1 MHSLIR
7 RFAGGYKSNQQ
18 GTQEE
23 SLCRRSNLACGLE
36 SLEYPIPALGA
47 AWVPDVCVFR
57 ADERAG
63 YQLLETPFWIGGVI
77 ACALR
82 NFRSDTEKDLEFVRQ
97 KIETVLA
104 VAASQGHTSL
114 VLGAWGCGAFGN
126 DAPLVAR
133 LFAEALRLANGIFA
147 TVVFALVSQGHFDAF
162 EGVFPDAHHVQS
174 SLNAGEALRREQ
186 KAHALTQQALAEVG
200 HELCALAYTC
210 HGQSPW
216 ERAVEAAGASGERVF
231 ASRQEM
237 GKACALLG
245 RSYLSAILQDAAHML
260 HAGSSHSLAH
270 IQDEFARR
278 SQPGGGVGGNGM
290 RASAAA
296 LDALEQVIKD
306 LVCAHVRASCWR
318 VERERHGLSEAPPVY
333 H

>member
-1 MHSLIR
+1 MSVWHVGTARSMHSLIR
-7 RFAGGYKSNQQ
+7 RFVGGYKSNQQ

-147 TVVFALVSQGHFDAF
+147 GPNLSRGWQGQGRVSALCVTQYSLFYTSDILFEQTPQVCRSLLRRALV
-162 EGVFPDAHHVQS
+162 
-174 SLNAGEALRREQ
+174 
-186 KAHALTQQALAEVG
+186 LTPFLPPF
-200 HELCALAYTC
+200 LLPLTC
-210 HGQSPW
+210 FS
-216 ERAVEAAGASGERVF
+216 
-231 ASRQEM
+231 
-237 GKACALLG
+237 
-245 RSYLSAILQDAAHML
+245 
-260 HAGSSHSLAH
+260 
-270 IQDEFARR
+270 
-278 SQPGGGVGGNGM
+278 
-290 RASAAA
+290 
-296 LDALEQVIKD
+296 
-306 LVCAHVRASCWR
+306 
-318 VERERHGLSEAPPVY
+318 
-333 H
+333 